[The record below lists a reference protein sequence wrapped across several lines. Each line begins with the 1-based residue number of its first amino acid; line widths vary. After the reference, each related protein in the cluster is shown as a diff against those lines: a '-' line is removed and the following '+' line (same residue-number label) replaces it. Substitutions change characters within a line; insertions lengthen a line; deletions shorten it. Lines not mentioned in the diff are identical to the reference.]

1 MIYNQIN
8 HGYGYLKMSLSGLSA
23 RKDKTF
29 ALIRLNKMQQQS
41 QANSQF
47 KNISFEI
54 DISF

>member
-8 HGYGYLKMSLSGLSA
+8 YGYGYLKMSLSGLSA

-29 ALIRLNKMQQQS
+29 ALIRLSKMQQQF

-47 KNISFEI
+47 LNS
-54 DISF
+54 S

>member
-29 ALIRLNKMQQQS
+29 ALIRFNKMQQQT
-41 QANSQF
+41 QPNSQF
-47 KNISFEI
+47 WNTL
-54 DISF
+54 